1 MKRKELQEIF
11 DKYFKN
17 SEYSKNVKIVK
28 LQDEIKAQK
37 TIIES
42 LQAEKEIIN
51 NKLGRELL
59 REESLIKFVNAVTE
73 ALKDYIE
80 EIR

>member
-1 MKRKELQEIF
+1 MKGKELQEIF

-17 SEYSKNVKIVK
+17 DKCFKSAKITN
-28 LQDEIKAQK
+28 LQNEIEAQQA
-37 TIIES
+37 TIES

-51 NKLGRELL
+51 NKLSRELL

-73 ALKDYIE
+73 ALKDYIA